1 MQMIYNSPNY
11 CVVEFRS
18 AEGEPFAGGYEIMD
32 KSSRRE
38 IFLGGDLANKFR
50 FDVSQLI
57 ASEPSVEE
65 VDDFLSNFEGLMQ
78 QPLVL
83 H

>member
-57 ASEPSVEE
+57 ASEPSVED
-65 VDDFLSNFEGLMQ
+65 VDDFLSTFEGLMQ